1 MYSKQHR
8 KTQAVHTEIRFS
20 YSLQLFFSV
29 PLKISSTSFLM
40 KAQQQLNILSFSWTD
55 DQDSDGED
63 SRPLLDRVQ
72 LHSLKPWIE
81 TAALDRE
88 LH

>member
-1 MYSKQHR
+1 MYSEQHHQ
-8 KTQAVHTEIRFS
+8 TQAVHTEIRFS

-29 PLKISSTSFLM
+29 LQKISSTLFLIN
-40 KAQQQLNILSFSWTD
+40 AQQQLNILSFSWTD

-72 LHSLKPWIE
+72 LHSLEPWIE